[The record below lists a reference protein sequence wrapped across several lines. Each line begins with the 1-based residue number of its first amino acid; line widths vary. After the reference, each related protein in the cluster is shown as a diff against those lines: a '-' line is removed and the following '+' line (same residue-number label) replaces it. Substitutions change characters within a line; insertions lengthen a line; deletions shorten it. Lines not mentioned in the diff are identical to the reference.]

1 MEEKEVKKGTLAN
14 AIALASRLFE
24 REKFNDKSDQP
35 YILHC
40 LEVRRN
46 VMKYEDVDLEIAAV
60 LHDVVEDTHYT
71 LDMLRIEGYS
81 ERVVNIVDGLTRRF
95 DKGESY
101 DDFISRILN
110 SQDNIKVKMGDIEHN
125 SLILRL
131 KGIRQKDLDRVVKYS
146 KAYYILKSHLKR

>member
-1 MEEKEVKKGTLAN
+1 MEEKELKKGTLAN

-24 REKFNDKSDQP
+24 QVFDKSDQP

-46 VMKYEDVDLEIAAV
+46 VMKYEDVDLEIGAV

-71 LDMLRIEGYS
+71 LDMLRVEGYS

-95 DKGESY
+95 DIGESY

-110 SQDNIKVKMGDIEHN
+110 SQDDIKVKMGDIQHN

-131 KGIRQKDLDRVVKYS
+131 KGIRKKDLDRAVKYN
-146 KAYYILKSHLKR
+146 KAYYILKNHLKR